1 MISLD
6 ILPLLSLLSLSF
18 LCSSLFSPYRK
29 DIKFSLVPN
38 LAVTDV
44 SNEIRKQCGL
54 HSAAPFNLK
63 YLDVESKSHH
73 VLYMYMYICCVI
85 MYASTGLNVF
95 VLPVQLFCLKVYV
108 FLLRVHVHASLAK
121 NVT

>member
-1 MISLD
+1 MISFD
-6 ILPLLSLLSLSF
+6 IALVLPLNTALSISSLSLYFFFFLSLS
-18 LCSSLFSPYRK
+18 LSLYRK

-73 VLYMYMYICCVI
+73 HVLSMYICTVVCCIV
-85 MYASTGLNVF
+85 
-95 VLPVQLFCLKVYV
+95 
-108 FLLRVHVHASLAK
+108 
-121 NVT
+121 